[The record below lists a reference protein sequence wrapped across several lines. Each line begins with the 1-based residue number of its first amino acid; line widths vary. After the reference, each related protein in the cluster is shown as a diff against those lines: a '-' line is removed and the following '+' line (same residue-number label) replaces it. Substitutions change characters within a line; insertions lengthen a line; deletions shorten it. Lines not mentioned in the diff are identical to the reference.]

1 MSPSSAEPSSAGP
14 SAARPLTVAAQLTRA
29 RRDFAD
35 RPALLTPAGWWTFAD
50 TGEAADG
57 ALAVLAEAGALPG
70 DRIVLALPNSAVLRI
85 LEQAVLAAGLVRVAV
100 SPRLHPAEIAA
111 IARDAEARVVCCAP
125 AAVDDVAAAA
135 PSSRVLAFADTADSV
150 HTPDTPDTLRD
161 RRREAP
167 SWPEP
172 APGDTAMLLYS
183 SGTTGRP
190 KGAVVTHESWVQQ
203 TSRALAQLPPI
214 GPGDVVLAAAPM
226 AHFGGSIALDCA
238 VAGAATVTLAH
249 PDPEALLAAV
259 QRHGAT
265 VLPLAPVLLSR
276 LVDAAHRAGVSELPT
291 LRAVPYGGS
300 PLSVES
306 LAAAAG
312 LLPGVLHQFYGL
324 AEALA
329 PLSVLSPADHDR
341 AARLLRDADPLARVE
356 GRSLASSAGRWLPGT
371 EARIVAGELQVR
383 GAGVGSGYWR
393 RPELTARAFRDGWF
407 ATGDLARFDG
417 DLLHILGRADDLIIS
432 GGYNIHPGEVER
444 VLAAADGVADIA
456 VLGMPHPV
464 WGRAVVAAVVLDP
477 EERARYQ
484 GEAGRR
490 RLLTALADRARASLA
505 DYKKPLDVHILD
517 ELPRNAAGKLDRRR
531 LRAELTEATR
541 TERDDNHASA

>member
-1 MSPSSAEPSSAGP
+1 MSPSSAEPSS
-14 SAARPLTVAAQLTRA
+14 RPLTVAAQLARA

-150 HTPDTPDTLRD
+150 HTPDTLRD
-161 RRREAP
+161 RRDEAP
-167 SWPEP
+167 AWPEP

-183 SGTTGRP
+183 SGTTGSP

-203 TSRALAQLPPI
+203 TRRALAQLPPI

-238 VAGAATVTLAH
+238 VAGAATVTLAR

-259 QRHGAT
+259 QGHGAT

-276 LVDAAHRAGVSELPT
+276 LVDAARRAGVSGLPT

-300 PLSVES
+300 PISVES
-306 LAAAAG
+306 LAAAAD

-341 AARLLRDADPLARVE
+341 AARLLRDADPHARAA

-371 EARIVAGELQVR
+371 EARIVAGELRVR

-444 VLAAADGVADIA
+444 VLAAADGVADVA

-477 EERARYQ
+477 EARARHR
-484 GEAGRR
+484 GETGRR